1 MPEMTVASVV
11 EGIQRARVIDEAE
24 NWIGTPFRMNGCV
37 KGAGVD
43 CCRLVLAC
51 YRKASLTVQDTLA
64 PYRVAPKP
72 FPDPDSFM
80 YFARDWHLHTNT
92 EDLITTLEEFLNE
105 TFEPEAGDLAV
116 FKIGRVY
123 SHAAIVVQWPKV
135 IHALSGRSV
144 EYADALKAPLAGHS
158 VRFFSP
164 WR

>member
-1 MPEMTVASVV
+1 MEMTVASVV
-11 EGIQRARVIDEAE
+11 EAIQRTQVVEEAE
-24 NWIGTPFRMNGCV
+24 TWLGTRFCMNACV

-43 CCRLVLAC
+43 CCRLALAC
-51 YRKASLTVQDTLA
+51 YREVGLKL
-64 PYRVAPKP
+64 
-72 FPDPDSFM
+72 PDPDVFR

-92 EDLITTLEEFLNE
+92 EDLIETLEEFLYDCGHIC
-105 TFEPEAGDLAV
+105 TQSPIPGPGDLAV